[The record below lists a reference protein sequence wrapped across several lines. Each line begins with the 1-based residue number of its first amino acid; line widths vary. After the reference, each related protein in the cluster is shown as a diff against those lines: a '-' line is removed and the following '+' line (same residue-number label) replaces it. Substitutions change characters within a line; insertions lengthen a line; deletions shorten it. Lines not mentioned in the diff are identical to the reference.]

1 MKPFEWFG
9 STKGVFDCLWL
20 FWQVKTVW
28 FEFMIWLKHWISF
41 ILRPHQYWL
50 HTIYNTFFVCSFVYL
65 AMDKVWNNISCCY
78 GLQKPSRIMHD
89 RYALMQTEPNSN
101 KGWTVRASVKVM
113 VIYFRN
119 NSVLII
125 LFHFFSISC
134 GRIVLFKPL
143 YICNIS
149 KNDI

>member
-9 STKGVFDCLWL
+9 STIGVFDCLWL

-65 AMDKVWNNISCCY
+65 AMDKVWNNISCCFIWITKTITDNAWPLCFNANLTEFKQRLNCSGIREGY
-78 GLQKPSRIMHD
+78 GYLFSKDFSFNIFVSFFFNFLRTNCSI
-89 RYALMQTEPNSN
+89 QTS
-101 KGWTVRASVKVM
+101 
-113 VIYFRN
+113 
-119 NSVLII
+119 
-125 LFHFFSISC
+125 
-134 GRIVLFKPL
+134 L
-143 YICNIS
+143 YL
-149 KNDI
+149 